1 MAFNLSNFNILG
13 LHGDMD
19 VKIKVK
25 DNKLII
31 VAENGLGKTTIVNI
45 IYYTLSQQWYKLSEY
60 LFDKIEFTIN
70 QKSHTVSREELTDY
84 IKFRRLKG
92 RNLYRTNKLSPRFG
106 RVADYIIEN
115 NLVASLSNNPYEA
128 EMLAKR
134 FEIPVSF
141 IFEFCHDMLNNS
153 REELFKEALIDV
165 SNFLTKEVNAQ
176 ILYLPTYRRIE
187 KDLKNI
193 FPDLETN
200 LDVLR
205 NRRMGQ
211 DTENS
216 KKYIELVEF
225 GMDDVQIKVDQKL
238 NSLYINFTNNLR
250 QSLMGGYLKDIL
262 NKSYE
267 QYNYASIENISL
279 DKLTEILSRI
289 DNSILHTKEKDSLKQ
304 FVDNYKSNPTA
315 INNEDKIIAYFIQKL
330 VDIYEKQSI
339 EEADVISF
347 VNICNTYCTNKN
359 FIYSRDERKIK
370 VFLKDLEKEISF
382 SKLSSGEKQI
392 VSLFSHLY
400 LSETK
405 KFFVIIDEP
414 ELSLS
419 VSWQER
425 FLTDI
430 QFAYNEGIIA
440 VTHSPYIFNNELDRY
455 TRGFNEFITVKQ

>member
-1 MAFNLSNFNILG
+1 MPFQLSRFSILG

-19 VKIKVK
+19 VNIKVN

-60 LFDKIEFTIN
+60 LFNKIEFTIN
-70 QKSHTVSREELTDY
+70 GQVHGISREELTEY

-92 RNLYRTNKLSPRFG
+92 RGMYRTGKSIRHT
-106 RVADYIIEN
+106 RITDYILEN
-115 NLVASLSNNPYEA
+115 NLLPGILDNGPELEAVAS
-128 EMLAKR
+128 R
-134 FEIPVSF
+134 FDAPISYVYDL
-141 IFEFCHDMLNNS
+141 I
-153 REELFKEALIDV
+153 RELVYSQETLFKGDALGEVDAFLSKVVDV
-165 SNFLTKEVNAQ
+165 Q

-200 LDVLR
+200 LDTLR
-205 NRRMGQ
+205 TRRFNQ
-211 DTENS
+211 ENEDE

-225 GMDDVQIKVDQKL
+225 GMNDVQVKVDQKL

-262 NKSYE
+262 NKNYE
-267 QYNYASIENISL
+267 HYDYESIRNI
-279 DKLTEILSRI
+279 KPERLTEMLARI
-289 DNSILHTKEKDSLKQ
+289 DNSILQIREKESLTE
-304 FVDNYKSNPTA
+304 FVENYKKYPYS
-315 INNEDKIIAYFIQKL
+315 INNEDKITAYFIQKL

-339 EEADVISF
+339 DEADVSNF
-347 VNICNTYCTNKN
+347 VKICNTYCANKH
-359 FIYSRDERKIK
+359 FVYSREERKIK
-370 VFLKDLEKEISF
+370 VFLKEVDKEISF
-382 SKLSSGEKQI
+382 AKLSSGEKQI

-400 LSETK
+400 LSNTK
-405 KFFVIIDEP
+405 NFFVIIDEP

-430 QFAYNEGIIA
+430 QNAYNAGIIA
-440 VTHSPYIFNNELDRY
+440 VTHSPYIFSNELDRH
-455 TRGFNEFITVKQ
+455 TRSFNEFIKVIN